1 MNQAEKSERARE
13 AICAAARRLFAQK
26 GYEATTMQDIVA
38 GSGMSK
44 GAIYHHFRSKQ
55 EVLRSVVEDE
65 CRHLDGYFAGLAAHS
80 EMPVRQRM
88 TALARH
94 LAAAGPQSSLGRAD
108 WVGEVPAALLESLRN
123 SLTVLAL
130 HLERMLRQGVES
142 GEIDCQFPSEVAGVL
157 ILLVDVWIDPLIAAD
172 SCERMCQRVDFVVLF
187 LERFGAPVLDDE
199 AVAVMKE
206 GVRRF
211 YE

>member
-65 CRHLDGYFAGLAAHS
+65 CRHLDEYFAGLAAHS
-80 EMPVRQRM
+80 EMSVRQRM

-94 LAAAGPQSSLGRAD
+94 LASAGPQSSLGRAD

-142 GEIDCQFPSEVAGVL
+142 GEIGCPFPSEVAGVL
-157 ILLVDVWIDPLIAAD
+157 VLLVDVWIDPLIAAD

-187 LERFGAPVLDDE
+187 LDDE

>member
-13 AICAAARRLFAQK
+13 SICAAARRLFAQK
-26 GYEATTMQDIVA
+26 GYEATTMRDIVA

-65 CRHLDGYFAGLAAHS
+65 CRYLDEYFAGLAAQS
-80 EMPVRQRM
+80 QVPVR
-88 TALARH
+88 
-94 LAAAGPQSSLGRAD
+94 D
-108 WVGEVPAALLESLRN
+108 WVGEVPAALLGSLRN
-123 SLTVLAL
+123 SLTVLAP

-142 GEIDCQFPSEVAGVL
+142 GEIDCPFPGEVAGVL
-157 ILLVDVWIDPLIAAD
+157 VLLVDVWIDPLIAAD
-172 SCERMCQRVDFVVLF
+172 SYERMRQRVDFVALF

-199 AVAVMKE
+199 AVAIMKE

>member
-1 MNQAEKSERARE
+1 MNQWERSESARE
-13 AICAAARRLFAQK
+13 VICASAHRLFAQR

-65 CRHLDGYFAGLAAHS
+65 CRHLDEYFAGLATHS
-80 EMPVRQRM
+80 EMSVRQRM

-94 LAAAGPQSSLGRAD
+94 LASADPQSSLGRAD
-108 WVGEVPAALLESLRN
+108 WVGEVPTALLESLRN

-142 GEIDCQFPSEVAGVL
+142 GEIDCPFPSEVAGVL
-157 ILLVDVWIDPLIAAD
+157 VLLVDVWIDPLIAAD

>member
-1 MNQAEKSERARE
+1 MTQAAEPERARE
-13 AICAAARRLFAQK
+13 VICAAARRLFAQK

-65 CRHLDGYFAGLAAHS
+65 CRHLDEYFAGLAAHS
-80 EMPVRQRM
+80 EMSVRQRM

-94 LAAAGPQSSLGRAD
+94 LASAGPQSSLGRAD

-142 GEIDCQFPSEVAGVL
+142 GEIDCPFPSEVAGVL
-157 ILLVDVWIDPLIAAD
+157 VLLVDVWIDPLIAVD

-199 AVAVMKE
+199 TVAVMKE